1 MCVYRFAPLLQ
12 KNATQR
18 DPSKVIITG
27 SVAGIG
33 TGTVG
38 ESATFGYS
46 ASKAA
51 VLHLA
56 RNLAMDLASKHILVN
71 SIAPGFFPS
80 KMANGLMEMMGGQ
93 ENLAQLVPNGKLG
106 EPEDFAASVVFLSSR
121 AANHINATTTVIDG
135 GSIWS
140 RSSL

>member
-1 MCVYRFAPLLQ
+1 MLE
-12 KNATQR
+12 KNASQR
-18 DPSKVIITG
+18 EPSRVIITG

-33 TGTVG
+33 TGTIG
-38 ESATFGYS
+38 ENATFGYS

-56 RNLAMDLASKHILVN
+56 RNLAMELAPKHILVN

-93 ENLAQLVPNGKLG
+93 ENLASLVPNGKLG
-106 EPEDFAASVVFLSSR
+106 EPEDFAATVVFLSSR

-135 GSIWS
+135 GSIWA